1 MVDPKFNELPV
12 PVQVGSEGKKKVN
25 GAKTPQGL
33 SIKKTIAAAAN
44 KSIGAAGV
52 DTSNATTGFDG
63 HDASAGVTL
72 EPISSPF
79 SRSEIAQRANEL
91 WRERGCPVGS
101 PDVDWKEAEQ
111 DLLARSRGSRAAV
124 AGV

>member
-12 PVQVGSEGKKKVN
+12 PVQEGKKKVV
-25 GAKTPQGL
+25 GATAPRGL
-33 SIKKTIAAAAN
+33 SINDTIAADAN

-63 HDASAGVTL
+63 HDAGAVVEL
-72 EPISSPF
+72 EPIAFPF
-79 SRSEIAQRANEL
+79 GRAEIAQRAYEL
-91 WRERGCPVGS
+91 WRERGCPAGS

-111 DLLARSRGSRAAV
+111 DLLARSRGSKAAV
-124 AGV
+124 AGA